1 MRKMV
6 LIMDCGPGMH
16 QYEAF
21 LVDDSVTEDA
31 LNQYSWE
38 RGVEFAA
45 GYGIYPMSDMPADYD
60 EDETGCGSDEYSD
73 DIEGY
78 FVDFDEKEHDGWL
91 TMGNEPIN
99 WQEF

>member
-21 LVDDSVTEDA
+21 LVGDDVTEA
-31 LNQYSWE
+31 QLNTYSWE
-38 RGVEFAA
+38 RGIEFASM
-45 GYGIYPMSDMPADYD
+45 YGIYPMSDMPEDFD
-60 EDETGCGSDEYSD
+60 EDEEGCMSNQYSD

-78 FVDFDEKEHDGWL
+78 FVPFNEEEHDGWL
-91 TMGNEPIN
+91 TLGNEPIN